1 MVYLEVTQGG
11 HRHAQTVLM
20 GSMCCVQVA
29 HHGSRREMRPPAEKT
44 TPYFN
49 LFAVSARGLIRKLET
64 SDTDTELN
72 ISLTMV

>member
-11 HRHAQTVLM
+11 HRHTQTALM

-44 TPYFN
+44 TSYFN
-49 LFAVSARGLIRKLET
+49 LFDVSARGLIRELET
-64 SDTDTELN
+64 SDTDTELI

>member
-1 MVYLEVTQGG
+1 
-11 HRHAQTVLM
+11 
-20 GSMCCVQVA
+20 
-29 HHGSRREMRPPAEKT
+29 MRPPAEKT

-49 LFAVSARGLIRKLET
+49 LFAVSARGLILKLET